1 VYGFP
6 SCTPMEDPKPYERA
20 RELFEQL
27 RIEERALFLVESM
40 ASTLVQGVDEASK
53 AFMKDVETFVSKAK
67 EQASSPETPPSPE
80 NDDVRTP

>member
-1 VYGFP
+1 
-6 SCTPMEDPKPYERA
+6 MEDPKPYERA

-67 EQASSPETPPSPE
+67 EQAAPPAPSPE
-80 NDDVRTP
+80 DDAGRTP

>member
-1 VYGFP
+1 VYRIP
-6 SCTPMEDPKPYERA
+6 PTHAMEEPKPYERA

-67 EQASSPETPPSPE
+67 EHASSPEAPPSPE

>member
-1 VYGFP
+1 
-6 SCTPMEDPKPYERA
+6 MEDQKPYERA

-53 AFMKDVETFVSKAK
+53 AFMKDVEAFVSKAK
-67 EQASSPETPPSPE
+67 EEAPSATPTPETDGE
-80 NDDVRTP
+80 RTP